1 MAVCFCGC
9 GQRGVQKHHVIYEQH
24 LRPLTRPEA
33 RRTLLRDARNL
44 VPVAWDCHAAHHQR
58 GRPFPLAALPD
69 SVYEFAEE
77 TLGVGPA
84 YEYLRRRYAGPDA
97 RLDGLLVRCTADDPV
112 HVDGN
117 DTPAGRDHPPA

>member
-1 MAVCFCGC
+1 VAVCFCGC

-33 RRTLLRDARNL
+33 RRTLLRDSRNL
-44 VPVAWDCHAAHHQR
+44 VHHQR
-58 GRPFPLAALPD
+58 GRPFTLAALPD
-69 SVYEFAEE
+69 TVYEFAEE
-77 TLGVGPA
+77 VLGAGPA

-97 RLDGLLVRCTADDPV
+97 RLDGLLVRCEADDPG

-117 DTPAGRDHPPA
+117 DSDHHGHR

>member
-24 LRPLTRPEA
+24 LRP
-33 RRTLLRDARNL
+33 
-44 VPVAWDCHAAHHQR
+44 
-58 GRPFPLAALPD
+58 D

-77 TLGVGPA
+77 TLGAGPA

-97 RLDGLLVRCTADDPV
+97 RLDGLLVRYTADDPV

-117 DTPAGRDHPPA
+117 DTHTADDHGRR